1 VFLAGI
7 EDECNSKRSDL
18 TRSDLNGLWD
28 GGCLWGGVKD
38 VVEDV
43 RIIEIVGLEYRLGR
57 KTGKIKN

>member
-43 RIIEIVGLEYRLGR
+43 RIIEIVGLEYRLG
-57 KTGKIKN
+57 